1 MKPRAHNIAA
11 AVQVAVAAEVPGTVG
26 VTPAPPAVADTT
38 AQANAD
44 LAANGV
50 TTAPIEAPP
59 APATPDLSHVT
70 EAQAFAHPSV
80 AKFIKD
86 LETWYDEEI
95 AKVKADAAKAVAF
108 FKGDAAPNDI
118 HANNS
123 IEAVNAASP
132 AK

>member
-11 AVQVAVAAEVPGTVG
+11 AAQVATAVAAEVPGTVG
-26 VTPAPPAVADTT
+26 VTPAPPAVVDTT
-38 AQANAD
+38 AQAN
-44 LAANGV
+44 ANGV

-108 FKGDAAPNDI
+108 FKGDASPNDI

-123 IEAVNAASP
+123 IDAVNAASP